1 MFQLYFCF
9 LLKYQSQTK
18 GEVERMKAI
27 QTFLKKFRESK
38 IKEQK
43 RAELLK
49 KTYDNYIVL
58 GVYNA
63 DDLESF
69 CEGLDQMKYF
79 YPRTEEMIRN
89 FLHDGGVVLS
99 PKESQ
104 LLHEELIDGKCRFL
118 FSLKNRLTYKGQL

>member
-49 KTYDNYIVL
+49 KHTI
-58 GVYNA
+58 
-63 DDLESF
+63 
-69 CEGLDQMKYF
+69 
-79 YPRTEEMIRN
+79 I
-89 FLHDGGVVLS
+89 
-99 PKESQ
+99 
-104 LLHEELIDGKCRFL
+104 I
-118 FSLKNRLTYKGQL
+118 